1 MVNEAR
7 FRPAISANAYV
18 DAPNR
23 LTDRVVLTGTI
34 CRESGGEAP
43 FEALYPAA
51 APRAYRRTFPTASEH
66 RCDVA
71 SSRRCLLLDNGHPP
85 QHRPDMVEK
94 RFTGQRSALR
104 RGSPDP

>member
-1 MVNEAR
+1 
-7 FRPAISANAYV
+7 ISANAYV

-23 LTDRVVLTGTI
+23 ALLHRVVLTGTI

-51 APRAYRRTFPTASEH
+51 APRACRRTFPTASEH
-66 RCDVA
+66 RCAVA

-85 QHRPDMVEK
+85 QHRPDIVEE
-94 RFTGQRSALR
+94 RFTVSAAPSEGGARHSRRQQR
-104 RGSPDP
+104 